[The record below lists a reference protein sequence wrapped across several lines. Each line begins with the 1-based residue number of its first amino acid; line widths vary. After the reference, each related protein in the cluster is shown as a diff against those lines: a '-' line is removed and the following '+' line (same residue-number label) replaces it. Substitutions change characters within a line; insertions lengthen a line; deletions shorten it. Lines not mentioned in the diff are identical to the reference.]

1 MAKGLS
7 LRSHIVLCVVALVLF
22 PLVPSAHG
30 EDLEIAN
37 LFKEKNLVGTI
48 VISSRDGRKTYTHN
62 DERARTRFVPASTF
76 KIPNTLIALEEA
88 AVANEKTIIK
98 WDKKDKGLPA
108 WNKDQSISTAFPSS
122 CVWFYQELAKRI
134 GRDKYVSY
142 LGKLKYGNE
151 QVGPELTTF
160 WLEGDLKISATEQ
173 IAFLKRL
180 WAESFPC
187 RHSSYELL
195 RKLMV
200 VEQTP
205 AYTIRAKTGW
215 AQRAVPQVGWY
226 VGYIEAGETVWFFA
240 TNIEMVKP
248 EDSRLRQEITI
259 EALKLKGII

>member
-1 MAKGLS
+1 MTKGLS
-7 LRSHIVLCVVALVLF
+7 QMSHSVLCVVALVLF

-37 LFKEKNLVGTI
+37 LFKEKNLFGTI

-88 AVANEKTIIK
+88 AVANERTTLK
-98 WDKKDKGLPA
+98 WDGKDKGLPA
-108 WNKDQSISTAFPSS
+108 WNKNQSIETAFPSS
-122 CVWFYQELAKRI
+122 CVWFYQEVAKRI
-134 GRDKYVSY
+134 GRDTYVSY
-142 LGKLKYGNE
+142 LEKLKYGNE

-180 WAESFPC
+180 WAKSFSC
-187 RHSSYELL
+187 KHSSYELL

-215 AQRAVPQVGWY
+215 AQRTVPQVGWF
-226 VGYIEAGETVWFFA
+226 VGYVEAGETVWFFA
-240 TNIEMVKP
+240 TNIEMMKP
-248 EDSRLRQEITI
+248 EDGPLRHEITI
-259 EALKLKGII
+259 ETLKRKGII

>member
-1 MAKGLS
+1 MDKRLS
-7 LRSHIVLCVVALVLF
+7 LRSHIVLCVVALALF
-22 PLVPSAHG
+22 PLAPSAHG

-37 LFKEKNLVGTI
+37 LFKEKNLLGTI

-88 AVANEKTIIK
+88 AVANERTTIK
-98 WDKKDKGLPA
+98 WDGKDKGLPA
-108 WNKDQSISTAFPSS
+108 WNKDQTISTAFASS

-134 GRDKYVSY
+134 GEDKYVSY

-151 QVGPELTTF
+151 LVGPELTTF

-180 WAESFPC
+180 WAESFPF

-205 AYTIRAKTGW
+205 AYTIWAKTGW
-215 AQRAVPQVGWY
+215 AQRTVPQVGWFA
-226 VGYIEAGETVWFFA
+226 GYIEAGEKVWFFA
-240 TNIEMVKP
+240 TNLEIMKP
-248 EDSRLRQEITI
+248 EDGRLRQEITI

>member
-7 LRSHIVLCVVALVLF
+7 LRCHIVLCVVALVLF

-37 LFKEKNLVGTI
+37 LFKEKNLFGTI

-98 WDKKDKGLPA
+98 WDGKDKGLPA
-108 WNKDQSISTAFPSS
+108 WNKDQSIETAFPSS

-134 GRDKYVSY
+134 GWDKYVSY

-187 RHSSYELL
+187 RQSSYELL

-205 AYTIRAKTGW
+205 SYTIRAKTGW
-215 AQRAVPQVGWY
+215 APKSIPQIGWY
-226 VGYIEAGETVWFFA
+226 IGYVESGEKVWFFA
-240 TNIEMVKP
+240 TNIDMA
-248 EDSRLRQEITI
+248 T
-259 EALKLKGII
+259 